1 MIEFIG
7 HSFSSVTQVYLRYI
21 TLYYTAWNQQNIFN
35 IYISNYVILGGKA
48 FTVHL
53 TNEATKQPIPSDMME
68 SMVNKLGL
76 SQFKSKMLFQSLRK
90 FGVKMEPN
98 MEATLNEKSKM
109 LSKFYV
115 VKQITMGTKH
125 SSVTEGRD
133 LVFVEDLPAFLQFV
147 AEYRGQDLS
156 KSLIRVGIDSG

>member
-1 MIEFIG
+1 
-7 HSFSSVTQVYLRYI
+7 
-21 TLYYTAWNQQNIFN
+21 
-35 IYISNYVILGGKA
+35 
-48 FTVHL
+48 
-53 TNEATKQPIPSDMME
+53 MME